1 MPQIGTYKRVKPRV
15 RVLRGFNPQEP
26 FTLSQGAPVAS
37 GVTILSGQ
45 VISLA
50 WNAAAS
56 QYEWVLGVPA
66 AAVGATPYISLN
78 DSIDYDVVE
87 AGKLPGLSSAG
98 QFEIQTPHFKSADAN
113 GFVVDAPVTYDGE
126 TGNIKLWVAP
136 VEGVA
141 GAPIIGFVTR
151 HNGPVTLSS
160 VGSGSPATG
169 GNNGVDSSAL
179 SPIQVVTFTT
189 NLQTH
194 VGIQVDADHG
204 S

>member
-113 GFVVDAPVTYDGE
+113 GFVVDAPVTYDGA
-126 TGNIKLWVAP
+126 TGNIKLWKSAD
-136 VEGVA
+136 GVA
-141 GAPIIGFVTR
+141 GVPVMGFVTR
-151 HNGPVTLSS
+151 NHGPATLSS
-160 VGSGSPATG
+160 VGDGSPATG

-179 SPIQVVTFTT
+179 SPITVVTFTT
-189 NLQTH
+189 NYQTRATEVP
-194 VGIQVDADHG
+194 VGTFG